1 MSARSGRREPSSPFT
16 RGEQSARARL
26 ADISMASVTR
36 LAPEAMT
43 PRPIPGK
50 MKELLHWAM
59 T

>member
-1 MSARSGRREPSSPFT
+1 MSARSGRREPPPLHQ
-16 RGEQSARARL
+16 GEQSARARL
-26 ADISMASVTR
+26 ADISMVSVTR

-43 PRPIPGK
+43 PKAIPGK